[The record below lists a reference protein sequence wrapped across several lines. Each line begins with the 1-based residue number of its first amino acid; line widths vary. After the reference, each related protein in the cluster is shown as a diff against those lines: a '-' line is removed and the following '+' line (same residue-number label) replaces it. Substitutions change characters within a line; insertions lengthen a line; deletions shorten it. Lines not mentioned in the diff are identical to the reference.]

1 MFRIFTTKEF
11 DEDFDNLDGS
21 EKIRVEKFLNQLE
34 EKGADV
40 GKPLS
45 MPFFREKRFD
55 GKRVYFLFYENFATI
70 LMVAISN
77 KKAQQSTINRIL
89 EDLNEYKE
97 HVIHLLRKSN

>member
-45 MPFFREKRFD
+45 IF
-55 GKRVYFLFYENFATI
+55 
-70 LMVAISN
+70 
-77 KKAQQSTINRIL
+77 
-89 EDLNEYKE
+89 
-97 HVIHLLRKSN
+97 